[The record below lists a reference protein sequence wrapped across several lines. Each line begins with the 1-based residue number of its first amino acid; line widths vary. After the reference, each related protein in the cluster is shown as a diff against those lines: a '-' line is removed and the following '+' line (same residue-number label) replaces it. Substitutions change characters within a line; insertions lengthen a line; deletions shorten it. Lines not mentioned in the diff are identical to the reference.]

1 MQENIIAHNFSI
13 EKLARNNK
21 NGHHSFVIW
30 LTGLSGSGK
39 STIGDEL
46 EQKLHAD
53 GIKTYMLDGDKIR
66 LGINKDLG
74 FNEADRKENLRR
86 IAEIAKL
93 MVDAGLVVIAAFV
106 SPFERDREMIKE
118 IVGKD
123 QIVEVFVNT
132 SIEVCEKR
140 DIKGFYKK
148 ARAGQILDFTGVSS
162 PYESPLNPDIEL
174 TEKNSILDCVSIVYE
189 KIKHRL

>member
-1 MQENIIAHNFSI
+1 MRENIKAHNFSI

-21 NGHHSFVIW
+21 NGHYSFVIW

-74 FNEADRKENLRR
+74 FNDADRKENLRR

-118 IVGKD
+118 IVGQD

-132 SIEVCEKR
+132 SIEVCEMR
-140 DIKGFYKK
+140 DIKGLYKK

-162 PYESPLNPDIEL
+162 PYEPPLNPDVEL
-174 TEKNSILDCVSIVYE
+174 TEKESIMDAVSIVYE